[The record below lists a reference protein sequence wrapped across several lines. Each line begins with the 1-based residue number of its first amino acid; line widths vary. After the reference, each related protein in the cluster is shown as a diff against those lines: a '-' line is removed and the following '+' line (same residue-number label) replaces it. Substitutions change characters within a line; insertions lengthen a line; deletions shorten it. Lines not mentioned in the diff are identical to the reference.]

1 MADNGISGL
10 YRILPA
16 YSVKPPQPVGKEGEQ
31 ERREQ
36 SKRPDED
43 VTDTQEEKQRPE
55 DGDDNSVIDEY
66 V

>member
-1 MADNGISGL
+1 MADNSISGL

-16 YSVKPPQPVGKEGEQ
+16 YPVKPPQPAGKEGEQ
-31 ERREQ
+31 ERRKQ
-36 SKRPDED
+36 DQRPDGD
-43 VTDTQEEKQRPE
+43 ASDTQDKIRRPE

>member
-1 MADNGISGL
+1 MADNSISGL

-16 YSVKPPQPVGKEGEQ
+16 YPVKPPQPAGKEGEQ

-36 SKRPDED
+36 GKQPDGD
-43 VTDTQEEKQRPE
+43 ASDNPNKKQRPA
-55 DGDDNSVIDEY
+55 DGDDSSVIDEY